1 MTYKLEPGNLLELL
15 ENDEIDVL
23 IHQTNCFQT
32 IGKRSASGIAAAIG
46 QAYEEVV
53 EADLTYPEGDI
64 NQLGKFILIPVQ
76 TKLGKTKHIVN
87 LYSQYLYGGMY
98 GVPTSYSA
106 MSRGL
111 ANLAYVLPAALG
123 KDIRIGTY
131 QLGCNRG
138 GGDWSLVEPILKK
151 HLTNISKSV
160 RIVV

>member
-1 MTYKLEPGNLLELL
+1 MTFKIEPGNLLELL

-23 IHQTNCFQT
+23 IHSCNCFQT

-53 EADLTYPEGDI
+53 QADLTYTEGDI
-64 NQLGKFILIPVQ
+64 NQLGKFILIPVT
-76 TKLGKTKHIVN
+76 TKSGKTKHIVN

-98 GVPTSYSA
+98 GTPTSYLA
-106 MSRGL
+106 MSKGL
-111 ANLAYVLPAALG
+111 SNLSYVLPTALG

-138 GGDWSLVEPILKK
+138 GGDPNLVMPIIANALK
-151 HLTNISKSV
+151 NFNV
-160 RIVV
+160 RIIV

>member
-1 MTYKLEPGNLLELL
+1 MYKVESGDLIAMLES
-15 ENDEIDVL
+15 DDIDVL
-23 IHQTNCFQT
+23 IHSCNCFQT

-53 EADLTYPEGDI
+53 QADLTYTEGDI
-64 NQLGKFILIPVQ
+64 NQLGKFILIPVK
-76 TKLGKTKHIVN
+76 TKSGKTKHIVN

-98 GVPTSYSA
+98 GTPTSYLA
-106 MSRGL
+106 MSKGL
-111 ANLAYVLPAALG
+111 SNLSYVLPTALG

-138 GGDWSLVEPILKK
+138 GADWSLVEPILQK

>member
-1 MTYKLEPGNLLELL
+1 MLNIEKGDLIQMLE
-15 ENDEIDVL
+15 DDTIDVL
-23 IHQTNCFQT
+23 IHSCNCFQT

-53 EADLTYPEGDI
+53 QADLTYQEGDI

-76 TKLGKTKHIVN
+76 TKSGKTKHIVN

-106 MSRGL
+106 MAKGL

-138 GGDWSLVEPILKK
+138 GADWSLVEPILKK

-160 RIVV
+160 CIVV

>member
-1 MTYKLEPGNLLELL
+1 MYKVESGDLIAMLES
-15 ENDEIDVL
+15 DDIDVL
-23 IHQTNCFQT
+23 IHSCNCFQT

-53 EADLTYPEGDI
+53 QADLTYTEGDI
-64 NQLGKFILIPVQ
+64 NQLGKFLLIPVL
-76 TKLGKTKHIVN
+76 TKSGKTKHIVN

-106 MSRGL
+106 MAKGL

-138 GGDWSLVEPILKK
+138 GADWSLVEPILKK